1 MDKLGVHNEALQEK
15 YLGMP
20 TEVGRA
26 PIGTFAFLP
35 DRAWKRM
42 NIWSDRPLSR
52 SGKEALLKAVIQ
64 AIPTYIMC
72 CFLIPIATCSALRK
86 AIADF

>member
-35 DRAWKRM
+35 DRAWKR
-42 NIWSDRPLSR
+42 SLGQARKRCLKLS
-52 SGKEALLKAVIQ
+52 SKPYQHI
-64 AIPTYIMC
+64 
-72 CFLIPIATCSALRK
+72 S
-86 AIADF
+86 